1 MVITIINIGNKLKLL
16 REDKGISQIQLGL
29 RFNISQ
35 ESISSYELGK
45 SNPSFDIL
53 CKYADYFRVSLD
65 YIFGRTDT
73 KTPIQETSLNPFE
86 LFFIASYRSL
96 SEPGKNMMSKTIA
109 AIKDADEE
117 NKELFP

>member
-1 MVITIINIGNKLKLL
+1 MITIINIGNKLKLL

>member
-1 MVITIINIGNKLKLL
+1 VVITIINIGNKLKLL